1 MEPAFPPGM
10 LMFSHLPPVTSFGRL
25 PGGSALLCEE
35 MTLKKEPSS
44 PPRRSS
50 PGGFLHIKQEGDGGG
65 GLQQLRQQLA
75 REQEQQARQLAHE
88 HREQLAQARE
98 DQRAR
103 EQLAQAREDQRA
115 REQLAQAREDQRARE
130 QRAQEQQEQRA
141 REQLSLQEQHYRLFS
156 GGAPQEEVEE
166 GGIVQVTV
174 GNHNMAQDLSLDK
187 ELFSRTERNYV
198 SDLKLSTSVKK
209 VRRSDSQEVKAKRK
223 QNNSSKLSLLGEV
236 ESASL
241 SPSQKPHIC
250 EHCNAAFRSSYH
262 LRRHVLIHTGER
274 PFQCSQCNMSFIQ
287 KYLLQRH
294 EKIHSGEKPFCC
306 DQCDMKFIQKYH
318 MERHKRTH
326 SGEKPYKCDTC
337 QQYFSRTDRLLKHK
351 RTCGETGCKGGAG
364 ADLEPGSSNSIDNL
378 SGNFELSQGNA
389 SSSGRR
395 KSKCKS
401 QSTESKEHKSGI
413 KLNEPQLPINSSMQN
428 YAVEIPVVSSSS
440 DLVGMG
446 VEETHARVPKLVF
459 KKVNRKNAD
468 KSEHNLMSAVP
479 DMVRQKHSTKPS
491 SSLEL
496 TPSSGEES
504 ISLLQNAHSK
514 HGQHSSNYDDAMQF
528 LKKRRY
534 LQAANCNSAYSVNVG
549 HMVSQQSV
557 IQSAGVMDSETP
569 LALMDSSALSTE
581 IKACQDKSGIP
592 DEVLQSLL
600 DHYTHKSE
608 SHNEVPFAIS
618 EHVDLTP
625 SGEHSQ
631 LVQEENV
638 CSDSH
643 SNQNDKATMLYEY
656 SKYLQ
661 QALERTSHS
670 TSFPL
675 GHSLQFVSL
684 SSTLSNHSL
693 FSDKQIYTTSPL
705 ECGFTPSIASVLPST
720 LPKSHFGM
728 LVGAQP
734 SFSLSPLE
742 STHQQLTPSQE
753 LADQIDPQKNLETSS
768 GYQIPSQE
776 LNNQKEPPKHLE
788 SSSNFHLNS
797 PELDN
802 QIDHQKNIGS
812 RETYQ
817 IENFAQAFGSQF
829 KSGNRVPLAFNTNS
843 NSEVDHRIRTSVAE
857 FSGYT
862 NILSDSIELGFRAV
876 EECFE

>member
-1 MEPAFPPGM
+1 MGQ
-10 LMFSHLPPVTSFGRL
+10 
-25 PGGSALLCEE
+25 
-35 MTLKKEPSS
+35 PSMS
-44 PPRRSS
+44 I
-50 PGGFLHIKQEGDGGG
+50 IK
-65 GLQQLRQQLA
+65 RIVSRHA
-75 REQEQQARQLAHE
+75 AH
-88 HREQLAQARE
+88 RTCA
-98 DQRAR
+98 
-103 EQLAQAREDQRA
+103 
-115 REQLAQAREDQRARE
+115 
-130 QRAQEQQEQRA
+130 
-141 REQLSLQEQHYRLFS
+141 
-156 GGAPQEEVEE
+156 
-166 GGIVQVTV
+166 
-174 GNHNMAQDLSLDK
+174 
-187 ELFSRTERNYV
+187 LFSRTERNYV
-198 SDLKLSTSVKK
+198 ADLKLGTSVKK
-209 VRRSDSQEVKAKRK
+209 VRRSNSDSQEVKAKRK
-223 QNNSSKLSLLGEV
+223 QSNSSKLSLLGEV

-274 PFQCSQCNMSFIQ
+274 PFQCSQCSMSFIQ

-351 RTCGETGCKGGAG
+351 RTCGDTTGKGGAVM
-364 ADLEPGSSNSIDNL
+364 EPGSSNNMDNL

-395 KSKCKS
+395 KGKSKS
-401 QSTESKEHKSGI
+401 LSTQNKEHKSGN
-413 KLNEPQLPINSSMQN
+413 KLNEPQMPMNSSLQN

-440 DLVGMG
+440 DLMGMA

-459 KKVNRKNAD
+459 KKVNRKNAE
-468 KSEHNLMSAVP
+468 KNEHTSMTAMP
-479 DMVRQKHSTKPS
+479 DMSRQKHSSKTTN
-491 SSLEL
+491 SLEL
-496 TPSSGEES
+496 TSSGEET
-504 ISLLQNAHSK
+504 ISLLQSTK
-514 HGQHSSNYDDAMQF
+514 QGQNSSNYDDAMQF

-534 LQAANCNSAYSVNVG
+534 LQAANCNSAYSVNLG

-557 IQSAGVMDSETP
+557 IQSAVGSVMDSETP
-569 LALMDSSALSTE
+569 LALIDSSSLNTE

-600 DHYTHKSE
+600 DHYTHKSDGQ
-608 SHNEVPFAIS
+608 HEVPFTMN
-618 EHVDLTP
+618 EHVDLAP
-625 SGEHSQ
+625 SGDHSQ

-638 CSDSH
+638 CSDSQ
-643 SNQNDKATMLYEY
+643 STQNDKANMLYEY

-693 FSDKQIYTTSPL
+693 FSDKQIYTTSPI
-705 ECGFTPSIASVLPST
+705 ECGFSPSIASVLPAT

-728 LVGAQP
+728 LVGTQP
-734 SFSLSPLE
+734 SFSLSTLE
-742 STHQQLTPSQE
+742 SAHQQLTPSQE
-753 LADQIDPQKNLETSS
+753 LADQIDPQKSLETSS
-768 GYQIPSQE
+768 NYQIASQE
-776 LNNQKEPPKHLE
+776 LNNQKEQQKHLE

-802 QIDHQKNIGS
+802 QIDHQKNIGP
-812 RETYQ
+812 RETFQ

-862 NILSDSIELGFRAV
+862 NILSDVGESGNSRV
-876 EECFE
+876 KTSTSQSYR

>member
-1 MEPAFPPGM
+1 M
-10 LMFSHLPPVTSFGRL
+10 
-25 PGGSALLCEE
+25 
-35 MTLKKEPSS
+35 
-44 PPRRSS
+44 
-50 PGGFLHIKQEGDGGG
+50 HIKQEGDSGG

-103 EQLAQAREDQRA
+103 EQRV
-115 REQLAQAREDQRARE
+115 
-130 QRAQEQQEQRA
+130 QEQQEQPA
-141 REQLSLQEQHYRLFS
+141 REQLNLQEQHYRLFS

-174 GNHNMAQDLSLDK
+174 GNHNMAMAQDLSLDK
-187 ELFSRTERNYV
+187 ELFSRTERSYV
-198 SDLKLSTSVKK
+198 ADLKLGTSAKK
-209 VRRSDSQEVKAKRK
+209 VRRSNSDSQEAKAKRK
-223 QNNSSKLSLLGEV
+223 QSNSSKLSLLGEV

-351 RTCGETGCKGGAG
+351 RTCGETVCKGAG
-364 ADLEPGSSNSIDNL
+364 ADMEPGSSNSIDNL
-378 SGNFELSQGNA
+378 SGNFELSQGNG

-401 QSTESKEHKSGI
+401 QSTENKEHKSGI
-413 KLNEPQLPINSSMQN
+413 KMNEPQLPINSSMQN

-440 DLVGMG
+440 DLVEMG

-459 KKVNRKNAD
+459 KKVNRKNAE
-468 KSEHNLMSAVP
+468 KSELNLMSAMP
-479 DMVRQKHSTKPS
+479 DMVRQKHSTKS
-491 SSLEL
+491 SSTLEL
-496 TPSSGEES
+496 TTSSGEES
-504 ISLLQNAHSK
+504 ISLLQNANTK
-514 HGQHSSNYDDAMQF
+514 QGQNSSNYDDAMQF

-557 IQSAGVMDSETP
+557 IQSAVSGVMDSETP
-569 LALMDSSALSTE
+569 LALIDSSALSTE

-608 SHNEVPFAIS
+608 SHNEVPFTIS
-618 EHVDLTP
+618 EQVDLTP
-625 SGEHSQ
+625 SGEHSH

-638 CSDSH
+638 CSDSQ
-643 SNQNDKATMLYEY
+643 SNQNDKASMLYEY

-675 GHSLQFVSL
+675 GHGLQFVSL

-753 LADQIDPQKNLETSS
+753 LADQIDPQKNLEASS
-768 GYQIPSQE
+768 GYQISSQE
-776 LNNQKEPPKHLE
+776 INNQKEPQKHLE

-797 PELDN
+797 SELDN

-862 NILSDSIELGFRAV
+862 NILSDVSESGNSRV
-876 EECFE
+876 KTSTSQSYR

>member
-1 MEPAFPPGM
+1 MEPAFPPSM

-35 MTLKKEPSS
+35 MSLKKEPSS
-44 PPRRSS
+44 PPRRS
-50 PGGFLHIKQEGDGGG
+50 PLGGYLHIKQEGEVAG

-88 HREQLAQARE
+88 HREQLAQH
-98 DQRAR
+98 R
-103 EQLAQAREDQRA
+103 EQQ
-115 REQLAQAREDQRARE
+115 DQRARE
-130 QRAQEQQEQRA
+130 QRAQDQQEQRA

-156 GGAPQEEVEE
+156 GGGPQEDAED
-166 GGIVQVTV
+166 GGIMQVTV
-174 GNHNMAQDLSLDK
+174 GNHNIAQDLSLEK
-187 ELFSRTERNYV
+187 E
-198 SDLKLSTSVKK
+198 
-209 VRRSDSQEVKAKRK
+209 
-223 QNNSSKLSLLGEV
+223 LSLLGEV

-274 PFQCSQCNMSFIQ
+274 PFQCSQCSMSFIQ

-351 RTCGETGCKGGAG
+351 RTCGDTTGKGGAVM
-364 ADLEPGSSNSIDNL
+364 EPGSSNNMDNL

-395 KSKCKS
+395 KGKSKS
-401 QSTESKEHKSGI
+401 LSTQNKEHKSGN
-413 KLNEPQLPINSSMQN
+413 KLNEPQMPMNSSLQN

-440 DLVGMG
+440 DLMGMA

-459 KKVNRKNAD
+459 KKVNRKNAE
-468 KSEHNLMSAVP
+468 KNEHTSMTAMP
-479 DMVRQKHSTKPS
+479 DMSRQKHSSKTTN
-491 SSLEL
+491 SLEL
-496 TPSSGEES
+496 TSSGEET
-504 ISLLQNAHSK
+504 ISLLQSTK
-514 HGQHSSNYDDAMQF
+514 QGQNSSNYDDAMQF

-534 LQAANCNSAYSVNVG
+534 LQAANCNSAYSVNLG

-557 IQSAGVMDSETP
+557 IQSAVGSVMDSETP
-569 LALMDSSALSTE
+569 LALIDSSSLNTE

-600 DHYTHKSE
+600 DHYTHKSDGQ
-608 SHNEVPFAIS
+608 HEVPFTMN
-618 EHVDLTP
+618 EHVDLAP
-625 SGEHSQ
+625 SGDHSQ

-638 CSDSH
+638 CSDSQ
-643 SNQNDKATMLYEY
+643 STQNDKANMLYEY

-693 FSDKQIYTTSPL
+693 FSDKQIYTTSPI
-705 ECGFTPSIASVLPST
+705 ECGFSPSIASVLPAT

-728 LVGAQP
+728 LVGTQP
-734 SFSLSPLE
+734 SFSLSTLE
-742 STHQQLTPSQE
+742 SAHQQLTPSQE
-753 LADQIDPQKNLETSS
+753 LADQIDPQKSLETSS
-768 GYQIPSQE
+768 NYQIASQE
-776 LNNQKEPPKHLE
+776 LNNQKEQQKHLE

-802 QIDHQKNIGS
+802 QIDHQKNIGP
-812 RETYQ
+812 RETFQ

-862 NILSDSIELGFRAV
+862 NILSDVGESGNSRV
-876 EECFE
+876 KTSTSQSYR